1 SVGNPRDRST
11 RQSGSAPAIPP
22 PIVDPL
28 LTSGIRSASRRHV
41 LPQGGEQMTK
51 ADLIQSVAALGMTKK
66 AAGEMVDSLFGTI
79 SKTIKKDGRFSY
91 PGFGTWTVR
100 QRKARMGRNPQTGAE
115 IKIKASKTVGFKP
128 AKELKGGL

>member
-1 SVGNPRDRST
+1 
-11 RQSGSAPAIPP
+11 
-22 PIVDPL
+22 
-28 LTSGIRSASRRHV
+28 
-41 LPQGGEQMTK
+41 MTK

-128 AKELKGGL
+128 AKELKADL

>member
-1 SVGNPRDRST
+1 
-11 RQSGSAPAIPP
+11 
-22 PIVDPL
+22 
-28 LTSGIRSASRRHV
+28 
-41 LPQGGEQMTK
+41 MTK

-66 AAGEMVDSLFGTI
+66 AAGEMVDSLFATI
-79 SKTIKKDGRFSY
+79 SKTIKKDGRFFY

-128 AKELKGGL
+128 AKELKADL